1 MTDPELSF
9 VPEPP
14 DPRLEE
20 LDEQAAA
27 IMAEALVRFILRKG
41 LLKKPPGSVPNS
53 VDSKS
58 RQMVCVEQSDAPRQ
72 AAHSRGS
79 GGVSPP

>member
-27 IMAEALVRFILRKG
+27 IVAEALVRFILRNG
-41 LLKKPPGSVPNS
+41 LLKKPPGDTPNS

-58 RQMVCVEQSDAPRQ
+58 KQMVCVEQPNASRQ
-72 AAHSRGS
+72 TAHPRGS

>member
-1 MTDPELSF
+1 MTEPEKSF

-27 IMAEALVRFILRKG
+27 IVAEALVRFILRKG
-41 LLKKPPGSVPNS
+41 LLKKPPGSAPNS

-58 RQMVCVEQSDAPRQ
+58 RQMVWIEQPDAPRQ
-72 AAHSRGS
+72 TAHSRGS
-79 GGVSPP
+79 GGLPPP